1 MGHDRADR
9 PSRRAGELCRLV
21 LVLVL
26 VAAAAC
32 SGSGDGDGDSD
43 DDGDRA
49 ADTGTAAGDASA
61 LPDGWASYDSD
72 QYGGDANW
80 LCKPG
85 LDDDVCTGEDLDA
98 TAVAGDLSTEPAPF
112 EAAADPAV
120 DCFYVYPTVSQDAGL
135 SADLDPAE
143 NQEVWV
149 ARNQAAR
156 LTGACRVFA
165 PVYRQLTTSAIGS
178 GDEAGVDA
186 GWETAYGDVLDAFHE
201 YVANESDGRG
211 FVLVGHSQ
219 GAGLLRELIA
229 QEVDPE
235 PALRDRMVAAL
246 LLGTTVEVPEG
257 EDVGGTYDNVPVC
270 RADDQVGCVV
280 TYATF
285 AADAPP
291 PADSRFGLADGEGME
306 AACTNPAALG
316 GGAATLTPYFP
327 TAIPDGALSQANPD
341 TMVRLSRLPTGWVT
355 MPDYVEAECTH
366 TGDASYLAATIGA
379 GPGDERGTE
388 VGGSLGPSWGL
399 HLYDVN
405 LAMGNL
411 VDLVKAQ
418 ATAYTG

>member
-1 MGHDRADR
+1 MTTGPPTPAPRPAD
-9 PSRRAGELCRLV
+9 
-21 LVLVL
+21 
-26 VAAAAC
+26 AA
-32 SGSGDGDGDSD
+32 
-43 DDGDRA
+43 
-49 ADTGTAAGDASA
+49 A
-61 LPDGWASYDSD
+61 LPDGWASYESD
-72 QYGGDANW
+72 QYGGEANW

-85 LDDDVCTGEDLDA
+85 LDGDVCTGEDLDA

-120 DCFYVYPTVSQDAGL
+120 DCFYVYPTVSQDEGL

-156 LTGACRVFA
+156 LTGVCRVFA

-186 GWETAYGDVLDAFHE
+186 GWETAYGDVLDAFHQ

-229 QEVDPE
+229 EEVDPE

-246 LLGTTVEVPEG
+246 LLGHHGRGPRGRGRRRHLRERA
-257 EDVGGTYDNVPVC
+257 VC

-291 PADSRFGLADGEGME
+291 PTDSLFGLADGEGME
-306 AACTNPAALG
+306 AGCTNPAALG
-316 GGAATLTPYFP
+316 GGAATLTPFFP
-327 TAIPDGALSQANPD
+327 TAIPDGSCRRPTRHHGPPEPPAHGVGHDA
-341 TMVRLSRLPTGWVT
+341 RLRRGRVHPHRRRL
-355 MPDYVEAECTH
+355 
-366 TGDASYLAATIGA
+366 L
-379 GPGDERGTE
+379 PGRHHRRRARRRAGTE